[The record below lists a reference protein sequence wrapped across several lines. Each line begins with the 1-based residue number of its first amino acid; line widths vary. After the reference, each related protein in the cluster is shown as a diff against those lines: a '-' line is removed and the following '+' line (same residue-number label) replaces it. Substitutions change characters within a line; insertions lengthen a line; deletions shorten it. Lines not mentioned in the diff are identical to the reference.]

1 MATNCNI
8 RVDNERAEQT
18 RGGRTYVPAVDIIER
33 DDELLLLADVPGAK
47 ADGIDVNFDR
57 GLLFADV
64 PGAKADGID
73 VNFDRGELTITA
85 QVTPRQAP
93 ETRYTACEYGVG
105 TFVRTFRIGEGID
118 AAKIQAELS
127 QGVLTLHLPKAE
139 EAKARR
145 IAVQTH

>member
-33 DDELLLLADVPGAK
+33 DDELLLL
-47 ADGIDVNFDR
+47 
-57 GLLFADV
+57 ADV

>member
-33 DDELLLLADVPGAK
+33 DDELLLLADVPGAH
-47 ADGIDVNFDR
+47 ADGIDVNY
-57 GLLFADV
+57 
-64 PGAKADGID
+64 
-73 VNFDRGELTITA
+73 DRGELTITA
-85 QVTPRQAP
+85 RVTPRQAP

-105 TFVRTFRIGEGID
+105 TFVRTFRIGEGIN

-139 EAKARR
+139 DAKARK
-145 IAVQTH
+145 ITVQAH